1 MKSVRVMKLRPL
13 IQKTLEIVNEFSN
26 KCDLEK
32 ETFLILI
39 EAPTGYGKT
48 VSAPLVFKELT
59 KAGIAGSLLHVL
71 PLRAIVR
78 DFYLCKLIYSLLED
92 SGKELK
98 ELCKDKT
105 PMHSIIKNALEEAR
119 LSVDD
124 IGYQMGEVIEVYGKK
139 EPLFETR
146 YTVTTL
152 DSFLYNL
159 YRVPVT
165 EIFSSKKHYA
175 IPRLRIFLSG
185 VFFDEAHMVFEEESD
200 VKLFE
205 TSIKALEALQYMR
218 TPVIIASAT
227 LSETVVHEILEIV
240 SNRTKLKR
248 VKLCKN
254 ESVKEGT
261 VCVADEEFVKSACS
275 ITWRTK
281 IIKEEDIVNKTIGF
295 LNSGKA
301 VFIACD
307 TVRSAIARY
316 KRLSSIPSIS
326 DRVILLH
333 GRLTREDRERAFN
346 KLKEFSNKG
355 EGFVLVATSVVE
367 AGVDISFDVLV
378 TDITDATKIPSF
390 IQRCG
395 RICRNLEECKD
406 GVAEIYVVES
416 EICSKDDVCS
426 DLMNFLKKH
435 SEDFVPRLPFDY
447 GKYKGYENLL
457 KLYDKVL
464 SNTNK
469 FGKPFREK
477 IDVRQ
482 LRMLSSA
489 LFVSSEIINAVLY
502 EANYA
507 LVRTSIF
514 EVLVGRENDNSFNFK
529 RSISLSENYINEL
542 LSKRPDCIRSIVLLD
557 DAGSVVHKIEIEKVL
572 TNNGR
577 LNVRKYYNAFKKFL
591 QGTNLR
597 KRVSEVRLHGF
608 LLLDEC
614 YEQGLGIVVDLN
626 R

>member
-78 DFYLCKLIYSLLED
+78 DFYLCKLIYSLLEE

-105 PMHSIIKNALEEAR
+105 PMNSIIKNALEEAR

>member
-1 MKSVRVMKLRPL
+1 MQLRPL
-13 IQKTLEIVNEFSN
+13 IQETLDVVNEFSS
-26 KCDLEK
+26 KCDLGK

-316 KRLSSIPSIS
+316 KRLSLIPSIS

-489 LFVSSEIINAVLY
+489 LFVSSKIINAVLY

>member
-1 MKSVRVMKLRPL
+1 
-13 IQKTLEIVNEFSN
+13 
-26 KCDLEK
+26 
-32 ETFLILI
+32 
-39 EAPTGYGKT
+39 GYGKT

-316 KRLSSIPSIS
+316 KRLSLIPSIS